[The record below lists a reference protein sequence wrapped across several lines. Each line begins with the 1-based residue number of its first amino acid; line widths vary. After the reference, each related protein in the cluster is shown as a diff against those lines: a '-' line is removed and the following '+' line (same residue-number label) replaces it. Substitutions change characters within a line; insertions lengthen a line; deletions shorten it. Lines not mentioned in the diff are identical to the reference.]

1 MAKKIDTNVVKAFNA
16 YMAKIDHHEIY
27 KLHMA
32 QAYQAKKQFA
42 SDPVKLAKVNAI
54 EDKIKDTYKKAC
66 LETV

>member
-1 MAKKIDTNVVKAFNA
+1 MAKKIDTNVLNAFNT

-32 QAYQAKKQFA
+32 QARQTKKMFA
-42 SDPVKLAKVNAI
+42 DDPAMLDKINAI

>member
-1 MAKKIDTNVVKAFNA
+1 
-16 YMAKIDHHEIY
+16 MAKIDHHEIY